1 MSIIPVAILFLI
13 WDAYAVANGHWKFDP
28 EQVLGIYGPFEI
40 PLDKI
45 TFFDSSAGLSTINL
59 SDTFGAP
66 SYTYP
71 TPLMNLNLQ
80 NTYAFEVI
88 TTTAD
93 TAQLSKIIPN

>member
-1 MSIIPVAILFLI
+1 MPSFNGMT
-13 WDAYAVANGHWKFDP
+13 AYQDFSGLNGAQYLSLASNNF
-28 EQVLGIYGPFEI
+28 FR
-40 PLDKI
+40 
-45 TFFDSSAGLSTINL
+45 FFDSSAGYSTINL

-66 SYTYP
+66 SYAYP
-71 TPLMNLNLQ
+71 LPMMNLNMQ